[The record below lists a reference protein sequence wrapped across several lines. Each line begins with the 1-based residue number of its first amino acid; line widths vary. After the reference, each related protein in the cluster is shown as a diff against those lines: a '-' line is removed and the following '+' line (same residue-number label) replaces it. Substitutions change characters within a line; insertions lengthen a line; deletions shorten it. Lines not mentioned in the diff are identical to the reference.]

1 MRQVTFSTNH
11 VAFGLILLLICLSI
25 GIPLEF
31 HRLSLPVLQK
41 SFDSSCFEWIS
52 DNQRLTTTYHCSNS
66 TQISSFIWTYDGT
79 GIMKY
84 IQWIIIR
91 KLSNIKITR
100 LNQDCYIIQENY
112 FSTNLT
118 NDMFIQIYIMSL
130 SANLAV
136 KSQYLMKSNF
146 NNSLKNL
153 IKQANY
159 NIKYFLNYFTSINLT
174 IVNSEDLIK
183 INLIDCE
190 KILINFISL
199 FEIKNIIQYDSYQF
213 IEDSTWWDQSNV
225 AEIILNMSIPF
236 RSENFTYSN
245 DFYYLHGD
253 RSFIQYLYDNRQC
266 YSEGIFASF

>member
-31 HRLSLPVLQK
+31 HRLSSSVLQK

-52 DNQRLTTTYHCSNS
+52 DNQRLSTTYHCSNS
-66 TQISSFIWTYDGT
+66 TQISSFVWTYDGT

-91 KLSNIKITR
+91 KLANIKITR

-112 FSTNLT
+112 FSMNLT

-136 KSQYLMKSNF
+136 KSQS
-146 NNSLKNL
+146 
-153 IKQANY
+153 NY
-159 NIKYFLNYFTSINLT
+159 NIKYFLNYFISINLT

-183 INLIDCE
+183 TNLIDCE

-199 FEIKNIIQYDSYQF
+199 LEIKNIIQYDSYQF

>member
-1 MRQVTFSTNH
+1 MQQ
-11 VAFGLILLLICLSI
+11 L
-25 GIPLEF
+25 
-31 HRLSLPVLQK
+31 
-41 SFDSSCFEWIS
+41 D
-52 DNQRLTTTYHCSNS
+52 
-66 TQISSFIWTYDGT
+66 
-79 GIMKY
+79 
-84 IQWIIIR
+84 
-91 KLSNIKITR
+91 
-100 LNQDCYIIQENY
+100 
-112 FSTNLT
+112 
-118 NDMFIQIYIMSL
+118 
-130 SANLAV
+130 
-136 KSQYLMKSNF
+136 LMKSNF